1 MEYISS
7 KNIVLLICDTLKL
20 LDRTLIEHGERTA
33 YIVYKMLEA
42 EGSYELFEIADYAFL
57 AMIHDMG
64 AYKTEKMEDLI
75 LFETKNYMPH
85 SIYGYLFL
93 KYLSPLE
100 KESKILLYHHI
111 NCEDYH
117 EIDYPLLQIASYIYL
132 ADRLDIYHQSL
143 GDSFSIEMLKKYEG
157 TRYTHEAIT
166 LLEKAMESNQIISKL
181 NDRSHLGE
189 LDELFDYIMFNND
202 DKKKYLDMLMQCKGL
217 QNEKAVMETMIC
229 SCIAE
234 EMGKKMYL
242 TAEEMGNLY
251 YGVLTHDIGMLAVPE
266 EILHLPRK
274 LTEEEMKIVRN
285 HITMEE
291 KILRVRLRESVADIA
306 VAHHERA
313 DGSGYPKG
321 LHDKDMND
329 SQRILQLAD
338 SVTAMISNRKHRKA
352 LKKEEV
358 LKNIEAEVIK
368 GHYNRRT
375 AFVFTENYDVIMEK
389 VMGKTEH
396 LLEMNKKLDAQF
408 QSAIARQKHLEE
420 Q

>member
-1 MEYISS
+1 
-7 KNIVLLICDTLKL
+7 
-20 LDRTLIEHGERTA
+20 
-33 YIVYKMLEA
+33 
-42 EGSYELFEIADYAFL
+42 
-57 AMIHDMG
+57 
-64 AYKTEKMEDLI
+64 
-75 LFETKNYMPH
+75 
-85 SIYGYLFL
+85 
-93 KYLSPLE
+93 
-100 KESKILLYHHI
+100 
-111 NCEDYH
+111 
-117 EIDYPLLQIASYIYL
+117 
-132 ADRLDIYHQSL
+132 
-143 GDSFSIEMLKKYEG
+143 
-157 TRYTHEAIT
+157 
-166 LLEKAMESNQIISKL
+166 
-181 NDRSHLGE
+181 
-189 LDELFDYIMFNND
+189 
-202 DKKKYLDMLMQCKGL
+202 
-217 QNEKAVMETMIC
+217 
-229 SCIAE
+229 
-234 EMGKKMYL
+234 
-242 TAEEMGNLY
+242 MGNLY

-306 VAHHERA
+306 VVHHERA

-338 SVTAMISNRKHRKA
+338 SVTAMISNRKYRKA

-358 LKNIEAEVIK
+358 LKNIEAEVTK

-375 AFVFTENYDVIMEK
+375 ALVFTENYDVIMEK